1 MVGIRRG
8 QTAELSLDNVTWTWL
23 MDSRDTSEK
32 KKREK
37 KGRGE
42 KTQNRKRTRLI
53 TAPLTACFMLSLLR
67 SRFSTLMSSFT
78 GKSLH

>member
-32 KKREK
+32 KKERKE
-37 KGRGE
+37 
-42 KTQNRKRTRLI
+42 RKRREN
-53 TAPLTACFMLSLLR
+53 AE
-67 SRFSTLMSSFT
+67 
-78 GKSLH
+78 

>member
-37 KGRGE
+37 KE
-42 KTQNRKRTRLI
+42 EERKRRI
-53 TAPLTACFMLSLLR
+53 GR
-67 SRFSTLMSSFT
+67 E
-78 GKSLH
+78 HV